1 METDYIYLDKF
12 FLNLKKSLTR
22 IFIISFIST
31 FIFALFTL
39 TIPNKYTSYVKLI
52 ERESIGNQASGISG
66 SPNFLNSIISNGS
79 SSVTKEVLRF
89 LAVIKSRD
97 FFEKALENKE
107 FSNHFYKSINNLNY
121 KETKF
126 EDLQNEFSNKMLQ
139 TGLDEETGIIT
150 ISISSIDPNLSKD
163 ILISVLSIGDLIY
176 RDMQSSA
183 SNKALN
189 YFNNLAFSSMNSKLS
204 QISSIIAEDELRK
217 LMLLEIDG
225 YYLFE
230 VLDSPRTPESKSFPS
245 RSILCIIFA
254 LAITVFF
261 SILSYIFSQ
270 SNVPFTNI
278 FYKK

>member
-12 FLNLKKSLTR
+12 FLNLKRSFIR
-22 IFIISFIST
+22 ILILSFIST
-31 FIFALFTL
+31 FIFALYTL

-52 ERESIGNQASGISG
+52 ERENIGSQATGISG

-79 SSVTKEVLRF
+79 SNVSKEILRF
-89 LAVIKSRD
+89 LAVIDSKD
-97 FFEKALENKE
+97 FFEKALENQE
-107 FSNHFYKSINNLNY
+107 FSNLFYKSLNNLNL

-126 EDLQNEFSNKMLQ
+126 EDFQNEFSDMLRSDI
-139 TGLDEETGIIT
+139 DEETGIIT
-150 ISISSIDPNLSKD
+150 ISITTTEPNLSSD
-163 ILISVLSIGDLIY
+163 ILISILSIGDKIY
-176 RDMQSSA
+176 REMQSSF

-189 YFNNLAFSSMNSKLS
+189 YFNNKAFSSMNSKLS
-204 QISSIIAEDELRK
+204 LISSAIAEDELRK

-230 VLDSPRTPESKSFPS
+230 VLDSPRTPESKSYPS

-254 LAITVFF
+254 TCITIFF

-270 SNVPFTNI
+270 SSIPFTGI
-278 FYKK
+278 FFKK

>member
-12 FLNLKKSLTR
+12 FLNLKKSLFK
-22 IFIISFIST
+22 IFILSFIST
-31 FIFALFTL
+31 FIFALYTL

-52 ERESIGNQASGISG
+52 ERENIGNQTSSISG

-79 SSVTKEVLRF
+79 SNVSKEVLRF

-97 FFEKALENKE
+97 FFEKALNNKE
-107 FSNHFYKSINNLNY
+107 FSDYFYRSINHLNL
-121 KETKF
+121 KEIKF

-139 TGLDEETGIIT
+139 TAIDEETGIIT
-150 ISISSIDPNLSKD
+150 ISINTIDPNLSNN
-163 ILISVLSIGDLIY
+163 ILINILSIGDLIY
-176 RDMQSSA
+176 RDMQSSS

-189 YFNNLAFSSMNSKLS
+189 YFNNKAFSSMNSKLS
-204 QISSIIAEDELRK
+204 LISSAIAEDELRK

-230 VLDSPRTPESKSFPS
+230 VLDSPRTPESKSYPS

-254 LAITVFF
+254 TCITIFF

-270 SNVPFTNI
+270 SSIPFTGI
-278 FYKK
+278 FFKK